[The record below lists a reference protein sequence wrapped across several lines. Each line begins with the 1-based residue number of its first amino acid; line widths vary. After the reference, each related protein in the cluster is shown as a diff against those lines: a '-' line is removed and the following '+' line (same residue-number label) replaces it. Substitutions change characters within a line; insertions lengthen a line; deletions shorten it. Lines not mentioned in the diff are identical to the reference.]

1 MDTREGGSPADDG
14 ESIGTDGE
22 AGRLAAKGGRTLHVG
37 LLEALTRVMASAKG
51 YLGDHAPRVAVLANR
66 LGIEMGLPSAECSQ
80 LVFASTLADMGMVGL
95 AEDAWENP
103 QPELSDEAK
112 ARVRQHPERSES
124 RVREIPHLEG
134 LAPLVRAHHEW
145 WNGDGY
151 PDGVAGD
158 GIPLAARILRLADTV
173 TALAAAR
180 PHRGP
185 LPMVD
190 IEAYV
195 REHAGL
201 EFGPEVAEA
210 WLGLRADGRLPE
222 FREGDYRDLI
232 MGAAERILPPEV
244 PAPST
249 TQLLTIIANLV
260 DAKDPYTA
268 GHSRRVALL
277 ALAVADELA
286 VEGSLK
292 STLWSAG
299 YLHDLGKVAVPLRV
313 LAKDGSLTDEEFA
326 FIRAH
331 PADGADI
338 LETIPALQHLTA
350 GVRHHHERWDGRGYP
365 DGLGGD
371 DIPLEAQ
378 IMAVCD
384 TYDAMTSTRAYRSSM
399 PSDYALQEI
408 QRVSGTQFNPA
419 VAEAFLS
426 IPEDI
431 FAGLH
436 DSRPE
441 AFKEIP
447 QRVTTLRLIDPRW
460 FTSGSPPE
468 GEEQD
473 PGPGERNA

>member
-1 MDTREGGSPADDG
+1 MS
-14 ESIGTDGE
+14 TDEVPGK
-22 AGRLAAKGGRTLHVG
+22 AGRELHVG

-66 LGIEMGLPSAECSQ
+66 LGIEMGLPSAACAE

-103 QPELSDEAK
+103 QPELSDEAR
-112 ARVRQHPERSES
+112 ARVRQHPERSER
-124 RVREIPHLEG
+124 RVHEIPHLEG
-134 LAPLVRAHHEW
+134 LAPLVRSHHEW
-145 WNGDGY
+145 WNGAGY
-151 PDGVAGD
+151 PDGLAGEA
-158 GIPLAARILRLADTV
+158 IPLAARIIRLADTV
-173 TALAAAR
+173 TALAAPR
-180 PHRGP
+180 PHRGA
-185 LPMVD
+185 LTEEG
-190 IEAYV
+190 IEEYV
-195 REHAGL
+195 RDQSGE

-210 WLGLRADGRLPE
+210 WLSLRAAGRLPLFDE
-222 FREGDYRDLI
+222 SDYGDLV
-232 MGAAERILPPEV
+232 MGAAQRVLPPEV
-244 PAPST
+244 PGPST

-277 ALAVADELA
+277 ALAVADQMG

-292 STLWSAG
+292 STLWSTG

-313 LAKDGSLTDEEFA
+313 LAKDGVLTDEEFA
-326 FIRAH
+326 FIKAH
-331 PADGADI
+331 PVDGAEI
-338 LETIPALQHLTA
+338 LGTIPALEHLTA

-384 TYDAMTSTRAYRSSM
+384 TYDAMTSTRAYRSSLT
-399 PSDYALQEI
+399 SEHALQEI
-408 QRVSGTQFNPA
+408 QRVRGSQFNPV
-419 VAEAFLS
+419 VADAFLS
-426 IPEDI
+426 IPRDI

-468 GEEQD
+468 DAGAGAD
-473 PGPGERNA
+473 SSERNA

>member
-1 MDTREGGSPADDG
+1 MSTSAGGRSPGEGGRP
-14 ESIGTDGE
+14 
-22 AGRLAAKGGRTLHVG
+22 LHVG

-51 YLGDHAPRVAVLANR
+51 YLGDHAPRVAILANR
-66 LGIEMGLPSAECSQ
+66 LGIEMGLPSAACAE

-103 QPELSDEAK
+103 QPELGEDAR

-124 RVREIPHLEG
+124 RVLEIPHLDG
-134 LAPLVRAHHEW
+134 LAPLVRSHHEW
-145 WNGDGY
+145 WNGGGY
-151 PDGVAGD
+151 PDGLAED
-158 GIPLAARILRLADTV
+158 AIPLAARIIRLADTV
-173 TALAAAR
+173 TALSARR

-185 LPMVD
+185 LSLD
-190 IEAYV
+190 EIEAYV
-195 REHAGL
+195 REEAGR
-201 EFGPEVAEA
+201 EFGPEVARA
-210 WLGLRADGRLPE
+210 WLSLRGEGRLPPFDE
-222 FREGDYRDLI
+222 SGYSDLI

-244 PAPST
+244 EAPST

-277 ALAVADELA
+277 ALAVADQLG
-286 VEGSLK
+286 VQGSLK

-313 LAKDGSLTDEEFA
+313 LAKDGSLTEEEFA

-331 PADGADI
+331 PADGAEI
-338 LETIPALQHLTA
+338 LGTIPALEHLTA

-365 DGLGGD
+365 DGLEGD
-371 DIPLEAQ
+371 AIPLEAQ

-384 TYDAMTSTRAYRSSM
+384 TYDAMTSTRAYRSSL
-399 PSDYALQEI
+399 PSEYALQEI
-408 QRVSGTQFNPA
+408 HRVSGTQFNPT
-419 VAEAFLS
+419 VADAFLS
-426 IPEDI
+426 IPGDI

-447 QRVTTLRLIDPRW
+447 KRVTTLRLIDPRW
-460 FTSGSPPE
+460 FTSGTPPADVE
-468 GEEQD
+468 GEPD
-473 PGPGERNA
+473 SGGRNA